1 MSTLQRFPPT
11 YLYYIRTNDTPSYQ
25 RHRDEKAQL
34 QPITLHNSTH
44 HMPRQALHK
53 ATALFS
59 SPTQLR
65 SRTMANPML
74 TAGERRKTVLG
85 EYAPQKNN
93 LLPYT
98 PREKVAGGLSYGV
111 GHFPT
116 PHQIK
121 KPIYSHPTLLHN
133 INCEAFSTQADS
145 YKEMTSTARKKKK
158 TPVAILSPGR
168 LSRSAGRASRS
179 KEGRRR
185 RHFQDTQLFDFIVAL
200 EAISMSN
207 AENAKLR
214 VEELLPFSHRYMRK
228 HVLICLN
235 SLQLEFSIAMAT
247 CCFSVRA
254 PATHMS

>member
-25 RHRDEKAQL
+25 RHRDEKARL

-116 PHQIK
+116 PHQKK

-145 YKEMTSTARKKKK
+145 YKEMTSTARKKNYP
-158 TPVAILSPGR
+158 PVAILSPGR
-168 LSRSAGRASRS
+168 LSRSAGAQAESKKGDDGDISRILSSLTSSWRWKLYPCLMQKMPSYVS
-179 KEGRRR
+179 KNFY
-185 RHFQDTQLFDFIVAL
+185 HFHTVICAN
-200 EAISMSN
+200 MS
-207 AENAKLR
+207 
-214 VEELLPFSHRYMRK
+214 
-228 HVLICLN
+228 
-235 SLQLEFSIAMAT
+235 
-247 CCFSVRA
+247 
-254 PATHMS
+254 